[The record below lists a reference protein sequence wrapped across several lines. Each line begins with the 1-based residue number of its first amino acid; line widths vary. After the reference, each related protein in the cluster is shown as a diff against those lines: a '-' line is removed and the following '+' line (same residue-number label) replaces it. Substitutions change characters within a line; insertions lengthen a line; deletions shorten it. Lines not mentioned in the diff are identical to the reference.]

1 MAVLLVFG
9 VSVRTVAIVESFG
22 DTDIERREV
31 LERVLDEANRK
42 RLAEVD
48 NRMRRIARRGQGSA

>member
-22 DTDIERREV
+22 DSDAERREV

-42 RLAEVD
+42 RLVEVD
-48 NRMRRIARRGQGSA
+48 NRMRRIARGGRA